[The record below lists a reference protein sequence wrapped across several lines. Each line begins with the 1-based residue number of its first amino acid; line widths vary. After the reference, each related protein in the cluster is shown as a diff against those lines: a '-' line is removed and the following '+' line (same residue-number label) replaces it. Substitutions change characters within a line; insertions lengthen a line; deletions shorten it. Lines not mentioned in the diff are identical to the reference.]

1 MRALTKGLLGIVAAA
16 AIAPLSLG
24 SASAATSTGWIGAT
38 PPNASGQTFLTT
50 STINNSPLSAS
61 TRMYTPFGNAV
72 PSGQMGVRARLFK
85 SGALCQIT
93 AYNFNSSPASQLSN
107 ATAGDCGDGYY
118 NSHGFV
124 RYWNGSDY
132 SEFLT
137 FPSDPLIYPATSSA
151 RSTNEQGES
160 KGSAE
165 NIKREEDLPD
175 LIEAIGVNGKTG
187 FVKKNDLLADIP
199 ATPEQA
205 AAAAD
210 PAPRTITVY
219 AADGVTAVDTFR
231 IQ

>member
-1 MRALTKGLLGIVAAA
+1 MRAFAKGLLGVVAAA
-16 AIAPLSLG
+16 AVLPLSLG

-50 STINNSPLSAS
+50 STINNAPLSAS
-61 TRMYTPFGNAV
+61 TRMYTPFGNSV

-93 AYNFNSSPASQLSN
+93 AYNFNTAPASQLVNS
-107 ATAGDCGDGYY
+107 TSGDCGDGFY

-132 SEFLT
+132 AEFLT
-137 FPSDPLIYPATSSA
+137 FPTDPLVYPATPA
-151 RSTNEQGES
+151 RSFTDNGES
-160 KGSAE
+160 RGSAE

-175 LIEAIGVNGKTG
+175 LIEAIGVNDKTG
-187 FVKKNDLLADIP
+187 FIKKSDLLADVP
-199 ATPEQA
+199 ENPEQA

-210 PAPRTITVY
+210 PAPRTITLY